1 MSISVKCNVKDM
13 QRSYIPNVH
22 IAEMDCGDVHIKMD
36 IHEEVRTFNPGDN
49 VAVVI
54 SKDMPSYREGV
65 DYVANGYV
73 VAFRDLENSRKKM
86 IVSLWGFIVVVEAP
100 SEFLTEFNPMDKV
113 YMKIS
118 KE

>member
-1 MSISVKCNVKDM
+1 MSIRVKCSVKDM
-13 QRSYIPNVH
+13 QRSYIPNVY

-36 IHEEVRTFNPGDN
+36 IHEEVRTFDPGDD

-54 SKDMPSYREGV
+54 SKEVPSYKEGA
-65 DYVANGYV
+65 DYVATGYV
-73 VAFRDLENSRKKM
+73 VTFRDLENSRRKM
-86 IVSLWGFIVVVEAP
+86 IVSLWGFVVVVEAP
-100 SEFLTEFNPMDKV
+100 SELFTEFSPMDKV